1 MYIICKGSVAVIGK
15 HNHMVG
21 LLTVGQHFGEI
32 ALFTEVGCCLEKSS
46 LERVR
51 YSLRWGVA
59 LKRAVWRESALST
72 EVGCCLDKSISER
85 LHYSLRWGVA
95 LKRAVWR
102 ECTLH

>member
-32 ALFTEVGCCLEKSS
+32 ALFTEVGCCLEKS
-46 LERVR
+46 
-51 YSLRWGVA
+51 
-59 LKRAVWRESALST
+59 
-72 EVGCCLDKSISER
+72 ISER

-102 ECTLH
+102 ECTIH